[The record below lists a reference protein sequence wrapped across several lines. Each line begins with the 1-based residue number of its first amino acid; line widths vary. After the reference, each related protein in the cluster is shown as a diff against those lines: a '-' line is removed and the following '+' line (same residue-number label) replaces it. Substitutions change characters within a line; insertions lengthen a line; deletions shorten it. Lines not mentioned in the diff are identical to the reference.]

1 MARRI
6 GALLLL
12 LATALGSSV
21 LVARLPPD
29 LETTVVTRRHHGADP
44 LLSAA
49 VLRFGVASL
58 LHHPT
63 RYFHPP
69 FLYPDPNPLRG
80 TEPLLAEAM
89 LALPFRLVL
98 GDRPAPLYTWVK
110 IASLALFALAT
121 ALLLRELGVHL
132 GLCVL
137 AGGLG
142 VMLGTTTIF
151 VDRLQAVSLQWLPLS
166 ILFALRF
173 WRRGRGVDAAAF
185 AATLFLTV
193 QASLYTTVMLLG
205 VAPFL
210 LPLLRAMWS
219 DAGRRRRAGGLVV
232 GGAVAAALC
241 VLVLWSYVADRAD
254 VSAYSS
260 AAYASEK
267 SWGQAALSD
276 LILSPPEYAP
286 GRFRLAP
293 ASSPQGAYPGTAF
306 VLLVGCVLGLTL
318 ADRVRARGAAPR
330 RGAEAGS
337 VGSRRTLALLFAAL
351 ALTVALGVATGANTA
366 TRLVTTVALWGALV
380 AWWWRLARWPV
391 PASGDSLLRL
401 VASTALFAALVL
413 FLLGLGSPVR
423 FHYLDGPLFEGLFR
437 PLSLALP
444 PLREMRELKRCLL
457 PAGWAALLGATIALE
472 LRLRG
477 RPRSLA
483 PLLAAVLI
491 ALAVAER
498 VDADTRKA
506 FAPPVPSPY
515 QLLSRSGRRGGLLE
529 LPFDGW
535 GGIASVH
542 RMLWQPS
549 HGRPIVA
556 GRTGID
562 PAWYAPAWHVLNA
575 FPSQESL
582 LLLRAWGIDS
592 VLDARGGEEPA
603 WPEGVE
609 LRGRVA
615 AGGVEWRLLDVLPR
629 GDRDG
634 RLEEPPVP
642 DGTWERPSPAASQEQ
657 EAAMLATDG
666 SLDTSGEVVSPDGL
680 LVTPPGGGILL
691 AVEIDYGSGR
701 FGRIPSRLRVLGR
714 EGDEWRDLT
723 EPPTGEFLRARAADQ
738 LLHLR
743 RARLVV
749 RLLPGRADELRLEAP
764 ESPWDLPELRVRVA
778 PEKPAGISAW

>member
-1 MARRI
+1 MARRT

-12 LATALGSSV
+12 LATALGSSI

-80 TEPLLAEAM
+80 TEPLLAEAV

-121 ALLLRELGVHL
+121 AFLLRELGV
-132 GLCVL
+132 GLSLSLL

-142 VMLGTTTIF
+142 SMLGTTAIF

-166 ILFALRF
+166 ILLALRF
-173 WRRGRGVDAAAF
+173 WRHGRVVDAVAF
-185 AATLFLTV
+185 AATLFLSV
-193 QASLYTTVMLLG
+193 QASLYTTVMLLA

-210 LPLLRAMWS
+210 LPLLRPMWS
-219 DAGRRRRAGGLVV
+219 DARARRRAGGLVV
-232 GGAVAAALC
+232 AAGAAAALC
-241 VLVLWSYVADRAD
+241 VAVLWSYVADRAD

-286 GRFRLAP
+286 GRFRLVP

-306 VLLVGCVLGLTL
+306 VLLVGCVLGLTV
-318 ADRVRARGAAPR
+318 ADRVGARGASPR
-330 RGAEAGS
+330 RGAEAGAP
-337 VGSRRTLALLFAAL
+337 GSRRTLALLLAAL
-351 ALTVALGVATGANTA
+351 ALTLALSLATGANAATA
-366 TRLVTTVALWGALV
+366 LVTSVALWGALL

-391 PASGDSLLRL
+391 PASGESRLRL
-401 VASTALFAALVL
+401 VASAALLGALVL
-413 FLLGLGSPVR
+413 FLLSLGSPVR
-423 FHYLDGPLFEGLFR
+423 FHYLGGPLFEGLFR

-457 PAGWAALLGATIALE
+457 PAGWAALVGATIALE

-477 RPRSLA
+477 RPRALA
-483 PLLAAVLI
+483 PLLAA
-491 ALAVAER
+491 ALMAVAVAER

-515 QLLSRSGRRGGLLE
+515 QLLSRSGRHGGLLE

-542 RMLWQPS
+542 RMLWQPA

-562 PAWYAPAWHVLNA
+562 PAWYAPAWHVLNG
-575 FPSQESL
+575 FPSRESL

-592 VLDARGGEEPA
+592 VLDARGGKEPA

-615 AGGVEWRLLDVLPR
+615 TGEEEWRLLDVLPS
-629 GDRDG
+629 GDAEG
-634 RLEEPPVP
+634 RLGEPPVP
-642 DGTWERPSPAASQEQ
+642 DGTWERPSPAGPAEK
-657 EAAMLATDG
+657 EVATLATDG

-680 LVTPPGGGILL
+680 LVALPGDGIPL

-714 EGDEWRDLT
+714 KDAEWRDLT

-738 LLHLR
+738 LLRLR
-743 RARLVV
+743 QARLVV
-749 RLLPGRADELRLEAP
+749 RLLPSHVDELRLVAP
-764 ESPWDLPELRVRVA
+764 EPPWDAPELRVRVA
-778 PEKPAGISAW
+778 PARPAGLTP